1 MKGLLVK
8 ERYSLINTCKVFL
21 LIPLVVNIVLM
32 IAVMV
37 KRHEISGFPVGLIFT
52 MMGIMPAS
60 VINQEMRSNWHVGVL
75 TMPYTRTQ
83 IVSAKYVITLIIV
96 LLTLLMNAAFLGVC
110 LAFSSGLSAHSIVE
124 TAKILF
130 SGIGMGLL
138 PTIIIMPLTFKFYGN
153 GNGVRLI
160 MSALFGGFIGGSN
173 VMIMEN
179 AQHGGL
185 FGNGFIFMCI
195 TIVLFFISWGVS
207 ILLFRKRD
215 V

>member
-8 ERYSLINTCKVFL
+8 ERYSLFNTCKVFL
-21 LIPLVVNIVLM
+21 LIPVVINIALM
-32 IAVMV
+32 IGIMV
-37 KRHEISGFPVGLIFT
+37 KRQEISGFPVGLIFV

-83 IVSAKYVITLIIV
+83 IVSAKYIITLIIT
-96 LLTLLMNAAFLGVC
+96 LLTLLMNAACLGVC
-110 LAFSSGLSAHSIVE
+110 LAFSSGLSAHNIVE

-153 GNGVRLI
+153 GVRL
-160 MSALFGGFIGGSN
+160 MGALLGGFIGGSN
-173 VMIMEN
+173 MMIMEN

-185 FGNGFIFMCI
+185 FGNGFIFMCV